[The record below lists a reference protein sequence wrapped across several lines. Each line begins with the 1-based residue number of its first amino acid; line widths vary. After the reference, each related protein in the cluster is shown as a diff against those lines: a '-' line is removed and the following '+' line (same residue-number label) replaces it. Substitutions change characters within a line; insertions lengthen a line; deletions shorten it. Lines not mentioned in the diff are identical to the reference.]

1 MLDKPLEG
9 YRVAILATN
18 GFEEAELLEPRKAL
32 DEAGATTTVVAPSS
46 GQIQGM
52 NHSEKGQQVGV
63 DMTFGQ
69 ASANDF
75 DAALLPG
82 GVVNADNLRVV
93 AEAQNFVKSLDS
105 AKRPIAVICHG
116 PWLLVSAG
124 VAKGRHLT
132 SYHTLVDDLRN
143 AGARWS
149 DEEVVRDGNW
159 VSSRKPADL
168 PAFNKEMIRL
178 FAENSSARQAK
189 PKAASGR

>member
-32 DEAGATTTVVAPSS
+32 DAAGAITTVVAPNS
-46 GQIQGM
+46 GKVQGM
-52 NHSEKGQQVGV
+52 KHSDKGQEVAV
-63 DMTFGQ
+63 DKTFGQ
-69 ASANDF
+69 VRADDF

-82 GVVNADNLRVV
+82 GVANADNLRVV
-93 AEAQNFVKSLDS
+93 AEAQSLVKSLDA
-105 AKRPIAVICHG
+105 AKKPIAVICHG
-116 PWLLVSAG
+116 SWLLVSAG
-124 VAKGRHLT
+124 LVKGRHLT
-132 SYHTLVDDLRN
+132 SYHTVVDDLRN

-159 VSSRKPADL
+159 VSSRKPADI

-178 FAENSSARQAK
+178 FSESSSARQAK
-189 PKAASGR
+189 PKAAGGR